1 MRVKN
6 VGRGKNPVFLT
17 PGAESVPPWQTKAE
31 ALAAAEKAMEEA
43 RAAAEDGGDKSDD
56 DMDC

>member
-1 MRVKN
+1 MYSYS
-6 VGRGKNPVFLT
+6 LT
-17 PGAESVPPWQTKAE
+17 PGRECTWQTKAE

-43 RAAAEDGGDKSDD
+43 RAAAEDGGDESDD